1 VIYKENI
8 NYTENKIKMKIN
20 FYKGDLPSS
29 FKATNIVAL
38 DSETMGLNPKRDK
51 LCLVQIS
58 NGDEICNLV
67 KIDLSNKKPLN
78 LIKILK
84 NNKIQKIF
92 HYARFD
98 VAVFKHNFKIN
109 IKNIYCTKIASKL
122 VRTYTDKHGYKDLC
136 SELLGKSI
144 SKTEQS
150 SDWGGDLTK
159 EQQKY
164 AATDVLHLHKI
175 KDKLD
180 SMLLREKRSKLAKAC
195 FDFIQYRTD
204 LDINGWSEQDIFKH

>member
-1 VIYKENI
+1 
-8 NYTENKIKMKIN
+8 MKIN
-20 FYKGDLPSS
+20 FYKGDLPSN
-29 FKATNIVAL
+29 FKASNIIAL

-58 NGDEICNLV
+58 NGDEVCHLV
-67 KIDLSNKKPLN
+67 KIDLSAKKPLN
-78 LIKILK
+78 LINILK

-109 IKNIYCTKIASKL
+109 INNIYCTKIASKL

-136 SELLGKSI
+136 AELLNKQI

-150 SDWGGDLTK
+150 SDWGGNLTK
-159 EQQKY
+159 EQQQY
-164 AATDVLHLHKI
+164 AANDVLYLHQLKE
-175 KDKLD
+175 KLD
-180 SMLLREKRSKLAKAC
+180 LMLIRENRKKLADAC
-195 FDFIQYRTD
+195 FNFIEHRTD
-204 LDINGWSEQDIFKH
+204 LDINGWADIDIFRH

>member
-1 VIYKENI
+1 
-8 NYTENKIKMKIN
+8 MKIN
-20 FYKGDLPSS
+20 FYKRDLPAS
-29 FKATNIVAL
+29 FQAANIIAL

-58 NGDEICNLV
+58 NGDEVCHLV
-67 KIDLSNKKPLN
+67 KIDLSREKPLN

-84 NNKIQKIF
+84 DNKVKKIF

-109 IKNIYCTKIASKL
+109 VKNIYCTKIASKL

-150 SDWGGDLTK
+150 SDWGGELTK

-164 AATDVLHLHKI
+164 AATDVLYLHKI

>member
-1 VIYKENI
+1 
-8 NYTENKIKMKIN
+8 MKIN
-20 FYKGDLPSS
+20 FYKGDLPNS
-29 FKATNIVAL
+29 FKASNIIAL

-58 NGDEICNLV
+58 NGDEVCHLV
-67 KIDLSNKKPLN
+67 KIDLSTQKPQN

-98 VAVFKHNFKIN
+98 VAVFKQNFKIN

-136 SELLGKSI
+136 SELLGKSV

-150 SDWGGDLTK
+150 SDWGGELTK

-164 AATDVLHLHKI
+164 AATDVLYLHKI

-180 SMLLREKRSKLAKAC
+180 IMLLREKRSKLAKAC

-204 LDINGWSEQDIFKH
+204 LDINGWSDHDIFKH

>member
-1 VIYKENI
+1 
-8 NYTENKIKMKIN
+8 MKIN
-20 FYKGDLPSS
+20 LYKNDLPVDLNFS
-29 FKATNIVAL
+29 NCVAL

-51 LCLVQIS
+51 LCLVQLS
-58 NGDEICNLV
+58 NGDDICHLV
-67 KIDLSNKKPLN
+67 KINLNKNKPTN
-78 LIKILK
+78 LIKLLK

-92 HYARFD
+92 HFARFD

-136 SELLGKSI
+136 SELLNKNI

-159 EQQKY
+159 EQQRY
-164 AATDVLHLHKI
+164 AATDVLYLHKI
-175 KDKLD
+175 KEKLD
-180 SMLLREKRSKLAKAC
+180 KMLIREKRDKLAKAC
-195 FDFIQYRTD
+195 FDFIEHRTD
-204 LDINGWSEQDIFKH
+204 LDIHGWSEHDIFKH

>member
-1 VIYKENI
+1 
-8 NYTENKIKMKIN
+8 MKIN
-20 FYKGDLPSS
+20 FYTGDLPAS
-29 FKATNIVAL
+29 FKASNIIAL

-58 NGDEICNLV
+58 NGNEVCHLV
-67 KIDLSNKKPLN
+67 KIDLSTERPFN

-136 SELLGKSI
+136 GELLGKSI

-150 SDWGGDLTK
+150 SDWGGELTK

-164 AATDVLHLHKI
+164 AATDVLYLHKI

>member
-1 VIYKENI
+1 
-8 NYTENKIKMKIN
+8 MKIN
-20 FYKGDLPSS
+20 FYKGDLPAS
-29 FKATNIVAL
+29 FKASNIIAL

-58 NGDEICNLV
+58 NGNEICHLV
-67 KIDLSNKKPLN
+67 KIDLSTEKPLN

-109 IKNIYCTKIASKL
+109 IKNVYCTKIASKL

-144 SKTEQS
+144 SKIEQS
-150 SDWGGDLTK
+150 SDWGGELTK

-164 AATDVLHLHKI
+164 AATDVLYLHKI
-175 KDKLD
+175 KYKLD
-180 SMLLREKRSKLAKAC
+180 KMLIRENRDKLAKAC
-195 FDFIQYRTD
+195 FDFIEYRTD
-204 LDINGWSEQDIFKH
+204 LDIKGWSEQDIFKH